1 VRHARAAA
9 IALWC
14 LAALAVPAAAQT
26 ERKGRWEAAAGVA
39 WVLGMDLG
47 SSTATLEH
55 PSGGPFE
62 LLKTET
68 SIDGGPG
75 AAVSLAWFATGRLA
89 IEAAFS
95 YARPG
100 VSTRVTADA
109 EDAAPVTST
118 LGLHQ
123 YVVEGGA
130 RWYFSRAPGRF
141 QPFARAGAGYL
152 RQLDADHAHV
162 ETGTLVHA
170 GAGIDRLFRDRANVR
185 IKRIGV
191 RLDARVIGRSGGFD
205 IEDAVR
211 VSGAA
216 GASIFF
222 GF

>member
-1 VRHARAAA
+1 MTCARVAA
-9 IALWC
+9 IGLAC
-14 LAALAVPAAAQT
+14 LAALAAPAAAQT
-26 ERKGRWEAAAGVA
+26 ERDGSWEAGAGAV
-39 WVLGMDLG
+39 WLLGMDLG
-47 SSTATLEH
+47 SSTATLER
-55 PSGGPFE
+55 PSGDPFV
-62 LLKTET
+62 LFRTET

-75 AAVSLAWFATGRLA
+75 AAVSVAWFATERLA

-100 VSTRVTADA
+100 VSTRVTADV
-109 EDAAPVTST
+109 EDAAPVTAT

-123 YVVEGGA
+123 YVVDGGA
-130 RWYFSRAPGRF
+130 RWYFSREPGRY

-170 GAGIDRLFRDRANVR
+170 GAGIDRLFRERADGR
-185 IKRIGV
+185 IKRIGL

-205 IEDAVR
+205 VEDAFR

>member
-1 VRHARAAA
+1 MRRARAAA
-9 IALWC
+9 IALGC
-14 LAALAVPAAAQT
+14 LAALASPAAAQT
-26 ERKGRWEAAAGVA
+26 ERKGSWEVAAGAV
-39 WVLGMDLG
+39 WLLGMDLG
-47 SSTATLEH
+47 SSTATLER
-55 PSGGPFE
+55 PGGAPFE
-62 LLKTET
+62 LFRTET

-75 AAVSLAWFATGRLA
+75 AALSLAWFAAERLA

-109 EDAAPVTST
+109 EDAASVTST
-118 LGLHQ
+118 IRLHQ

-170 GAGIDRLFRDRANVR
+170 GAGVDRLFRDRPDGR
-185 IKRIGV
+185 INRIGL
-191 RLDARVIGRSGGFD
+191 RLDARIVGRSGGFD
-205 IEDAVR
+205 VEEAFRVR
-211 VSGAA
+211 GAA

>member
-1 VRHARAAA
+1 MTGARIAAVT
-9 IALWC
+9 LCC
-14 LAALAVPAAAQT
+14 LAALAAPAAAQT
-26 ERKGRWEAAAGVA
+26 GREGSWETAAGAV
-39 WVLGMDLG
+39 WLLGMDLG
-47 SSTATLEH
+47 SSTATLER
-55 PSGGPFE
+55 PSGEPFE
-62 LLKTET
+62 LFRTET
-68 SIDGGPG
+68 AIDGGPG
-75 AAVSLAWFATGRLA
+75 ATVSLAWFATQRFAVEG
-89 IEAAFS
+89 AFT

-109 EDAAPVTST
+109 EDAAPATST
-118 LGLHQ
+118 IGLHQ
-123 YVVEGGA
+123 YVVEAGA
-130 RWYFSRAPGRF
+130 RWYFSKTAGRF

-170 GAGIDRLFRDRANVR
+170 GAGVDRLFRERADGR
-185 IKRIGV
+185 IKRIGL

-205 IEDAVR
+205 VEDAFR

>member
-1 VRHARAAA
+1 MSCARVAA
-9 IALWC
+9 IALGC
-14 LAALAVPAAAQT
+14 LAALAAPAAAQT
-26 ERKGRWEAAAGVA
+26 ERQGSWEAAAGAV
-39 WVLGMDLG
+39 WLFGMDLG
-47 SSTATLEH
+47 SSAATLER
-55 PSGGPFE
+55 PSGDPFE
-62 LLKTET
+62 LFRTET

-75 AAVSLAWFATGRLA
+75 AAVSLAWFATERLA

-109 EDAAPVTST
+109 EEAAPVTST
-118 LGLHQ
+118 IGLHQ
-123 YVVEGGA
+123 YLVEGSA
-130 RWYFSRAPGRF
+130 RWYLSRAAGRF

-170 GAGIDRLFRDRANVR
+170 GAGVDRLLRHRPDRR
-185 IKRIGV
+185 IERIGL

-205 IEDAVR
+205 VEDTLR
-211 VSGAA
+211 VGFSAGAA
-216 GASIFF
+216 VFL

>member
-1 VRHARAAA
+1 MSGLRVAA
-9 IALWC
+9 IALGC
-14 LAALAVPAAAQT
+14 LAALAAPAAAQT
-26 ERKGRWEAAAGVA
+26 ERQGSWEVAAGA
-39 WVLGMDLG
+39 GWLFGMDLG
-47 SSTATLEH
+47 SSAATLER
-55 PSGGPFE
+55 PSGEPFD
-62 LLKTET
+62 LFRTET
-68 SIDGGPG
+68 SIDGGPA
-75 AAVSLAWFATGRLA
+75 AAVSLTWFATGRLA

-118 LGLHQ
+118 IGLHQ
-123 YVVEGGA
+123 YLVEGSA
-130 RWYFSRAPGRF
+130 RWYLSRAPGGF

-170 GAGIDRLFRDRANVR
+170 GAGVDRLLRNRPDGR
-185 IKRIGV
+185 IERIGL

-205 IEDAVR
+205 VEDAFR
-211 VSGAA
+211 VSAAA
-216 GASIFF
+216 GASLFF